1 MELRNGQEK
10 NLKKSLKSIKFKTW
24 KELGM
29 EDEYNKIK
37 QEYYKKYKATPDRP
51 ITGLMMLPKKIA
63 DEYLIAKEVKPYD
76 VKHNFTPKK

>member
-1 MELRNGQEK
+1 MLIWG
-10 NLKKSLKSIKFKTW
+10 KSFHSFGFLQCNSPPFIF
-24 KELGM
+24 
-29 EDEYNKIK
+29 DNKIK

>member
-1 MELRNGQEK
+1 
-10 NLKKSLKSIKFKTW
+10 
-24 KELGM
+24 M